1 MTGSCSDVGP
11 MVDTI
16 LVNCAVHFPLR
27 DASVAFIVLLAM
39 SDSVDVVDDVDVVF
53 VLVDV
58 ESDIV
63 SILGAFVADGKAEA
77 VSLLA
82 LLREVISCFD
92 ARVNI
97 FVNVEGIMEEL
108 RE

>member
-16 LVNCAVHFPLR
+16 LVNWAVHFPLR
-27 DASVAFIVLLAM
+27 DASVVFIVLLAM
-39 SDSVDVVDDVDVVF
+39 SDSVDVVDDVDD
-53 VLVDV
+53 VDV

-63 SILGAFVADGKAEA
+63 RILVPFVADGKAEA

-82 LLREVISCFD
+82 LLREVISCFV

-97 FVNVEGIMEEL
+97 FVNVEDIMGE
-108 RE
+108 